1 MGTTMT
7 ALFILAAEHR
17 ALADKLHDLDLD
29 DQTIADTL
37 EGESGDLIE
46 KGKNV
51 AAVFRN
57 LESDAK
63 QIKEAEQQLAERRK
77 AIEKRAES
85 LKQYLKTNMELSGIQ
100 KIECPWFVITLAQ
113 NPEAVTV
120 DDETMIPRDYF
131 KEIPAS
137 YQLDKSLVKQAIKD
151 GFEVPGAHLSR
162 GSSLRIK

>member
-1 MGTTMT
+1 MV

-17 ALADKLHDLDLD
+17 ALSDKLHDLDLD
-29 DQTIADTL
+29 DETIADTL

-77 AIEKRAES
+77 AIEKRAEA
-85 LKQYLKTNMELSGIQ
+85 LRNYLKTNMEVAGIQ
-100 KIECPWFVITLAQ
+100 KIECPWFVVSIAQ
-113 NPEAVTV
+113 NQEAVTV
-120 DDETMIPRDYF
+120 DDETLIPRDYF

-137 YQLDKSLVKQAIKD
+137 FVLDKNLLKSAIKD
-151 GFEVPGAHLSR
+151 GFTVPGARLTR
-162 GSSLRIK
+162 GTSLRIK

>member
-1 MGTTMT
+1 MT
-7 ALFILAAEHR
+7 ALFQLAAEHR
-17 ALADKLHDLDLD
+17 ALSDKLHDLDLD

-37 EGESGDLIE
+37 ESESGDLIE

-77 AIEKRAES
+77 AYEKRAES
-85 LKQYLKTNMELSGIQ
+85 LKQYLKTNMEIAGIS

-120 DDETMIPRDYF
+120 DDETAIPRDYF
-131 KEIPAS
+131 KEVPVS
-137 YQLDKSLVKQAIKD
+137 FVLDKGMVKKAIHD
-151 GFEVPGAHLSR
+151 GYEAPGAHLSR
-162 GSSLRIK
+162 GTSLQIK

>member
-1 MGTTMT
+1 MV

-17 ALADKLHDLDLD
+17 ALSDKLHDLDLD
-29 DQTIADTL
+29 DETIADTL

-77 AIEKRAES
+77 AIEKRAEA
-85 LKQYLKTNMELSGIQ
+85 LRNYLKTNMEVAGIQ
-100 KIECPWFVITLAQ
+100 KIECTWFVISIAQ

-120 DDETMIPRDYF
+120 DDETLIPRDYF

-137 YQLDKSLVKQAIKD
+137 YQLDKTLVKQAIKD
-151 GFEVPGAHLSR
+151 GYEVPGAHLSR
-162 GSSLRIK
+162 GTSLRIK

>member
-1 MGTTMT
+1 MT

-17 ALADKLHDLDLD
+17 ALADKLHNLELD
-29 DQTIADTL
+29 DQTISDTL
-37 EGESGDLIE
+37 EGEGGDLIE

-85 LKQYLKTNMELSGIQ
+85 LRNYLKTNMEIAGIQ
-100 KIECPWFVITLAQ
+100 KIECPWFVVSVAQ
-113 NPEAVTV
+113 NPESVTV
-120 DDETMIPRDYF
+120 DDETLIPRDYF
-131 KEIPAS
+131 KEIPATF
-137 YQLDKSLVKQAIKD
+137 QLDKTLLKQAIKD
-151 GFEVPGAHLSR
+151 GFAVPGARLTR
-162 GSSLRIK
+162 GTSLRIK

>member
-1 MGTTMT
+1 MTT
-7 ALFILAAEHR
+7 LFQLAAEHR

-37 EGESGDLIE
+37 EAESGDLIE

-85 LKQYLKTNMELSGIQ
+85 LKNHLKTNMEIAGIQ
-100 KIECPWFVITLAQ
+100 KIECPWFVISIAQ
-113 NPEAVTV
+113 NPETVTV
-120 DDETMIPRDYF
+120 DDESEIPRDYF
-131 KEIPAS
+131 KEIPATF
-137 YQLDKSLVKQAIKD
+137 QLDKAMVKQAIKD
-151 GFEVPGAHLSR
+151 GFTVPGARLSR
-162 GSSLRIK
+162 GTSLRIK

>member
-1 MGTTMT
+1 MT

-29 DQTIADTL
+29 EQTIADTL
-37 EGESGDLIE
+37 EAESGDVIE

-77 AIEKRAES
+77 AIEKRADA
-85 LKQYLKTNMELSGIQ
+85 LKQYLKTNMEIAGIQ
-100 KIECPWFVITLAQ
+100 KIDSPWFVVSIAT
-113 NPEAVTV
+113 NPASVIV
-120 DDETMIPRDYF
+120 DDESLIPDDYMR
-131 KEIPAS
+131 EIPATYS
-137 YQLDKSLVKQAIKD
+137 PDKKLIKSALDEGYV
-151 GFEVPGAHLSR
+151 VPGCHLER
-162 GSSLRIK
+162 GTSLRIK

>member
-1 MGTTMT
+1 MT
-7 ALFILAAEHR
+7 ALFQLAAEHR
-17 ALADKLHDLDLD
+17 ALSDKLHDLDLD
-29 DQTIADTL
+29 DETIADTL
-37 EGESGDLIE
+37 EGESGDLVE

-85 LKQYLKTNMELSGIQ
+85 LKQYLKTNMELAGIQ
-100 KIECPWFVITLAQ
+100 KIESPWFVVSIKQ

-120 DDETMIPRDYF
+120 DDEEAIPRDYF

-137 YQLDKSLVKQAIKD
+137 YQLDKTMVKHALKD
-151 GFEVPGAHLSR
+151 GFDVAGVRLTR
-162 GSSLRIK
+162 GTRLDVK

>member
-1 MGTTMT
+1 MT

-17 ALADKLHDLDLD
+17 ALSDKLHDLDLD
-29 DQTIADTL
+29 DQTIIDTL
-37 EGESGDLIE
+37 EGESTDLVE

-77 AIEKRAES
+77 SIEKRAES
-85 LKQYLKTNMELSGIQ
+85 LKNYLKTNMEVAGIQ
-100 KIECPWFVITLAQ
+100 KIDCPWFVVSLAN

-120 DDETMIPRDYF
+120 DDESLIPRDYF

-137 YQLDKSLVKQAIKD
+137 YQLDRVLVKQAIKE
-151 GFEVPGAHLSR
+151 GYEVPGAHLSR
-162 GSSLRIK
+162 GTSLRIR

>member
-1 MGTTMT
+1 MTT
-7 ALFILAAEHR
+7 LFQLAAEHR

-37 EGESGDLIE
+37 EAESGDLIE

-85 LKQYLKTNMELSGIQ
+85 LKNYLKTNMEIAGIQ
-100 KIECPWFVITLAQ
+100 KIECPWFVISIAQ
-113 NPEAVTV
+113 NPETVTV
-120 DDETMIPRDYF
+120 DDESEIPRDYF
-131 KEIPAS
+131 KEIPATF
-137 YQLDKSLVKQAIKD
+137 QLDKAMVKQAIND
-151 GFEVPGAHLSR
+151 GFTVPGARLSR
-162 GSSLRIK
+162 GTSLRIK

>member
-1 MGTTMT
+1 MT

-17 ALADKLHDLDLD
+17 ALADKLHDTDLD
-29 DQTIADTL
+29 EQTILDTL
-37 EGESGDLIE
+37 EAESGDLVE

-85 LKQYLKTNMELSGIQ
+85 LRQYLKTNMEVAGIQ
-100 KIECPWFVITLAQ
+100 KIECPWFVISIAH

-120 DDETMIPRDYF
+120 DDESLIPRDYF
-131 KEIPAS
+131 KEIPATF
-137 YQLDKSLVKQAIKD
+137 QLDKALVKSAIKD
-151 GFEVPGAHLSR
+151 GYDVPGAHLSR
-162 GSSLRIK
+162 GTSLRIK

>member
-1 MGTTMT
+1 MT
-7 ALFILAAEHR
+7 ALFILATEYR
-17 ALADKLHDLDLD
+17 ALADKLHDTDID
-29 DQTIADTL
+29 EQTILDTL
-37 EGESGDLIE
+37 EAESGDLVE

-85 LKQYLKTNMELSGIQ
+85 LKQYLKTNMEIAGIH
-100 KIECPWFVITLAQ
+100 KIECPWFVVSIAH

-120 DDETMIPRDYF
+120 DDESLIPRDYF
-131 KEIPAS
+131 KEIPAT
-137 YQLDKSLVKQAIKD
+137 YQLDKALVKSAIKD
-151 GFEVPGAHLSR
+151 GYDVPGARLTR
-162 GSSLRIK
+162 GTSLRIK

>member
-1 MGTTMT
+1 MT

-17 ALADKLHDLDLD
+17 ALADKLHNLELD

-37 EGESGDLIE
+37 EGEGGDLIE

-85 LKQYLKTNMELSGIQ
+85 LRNYLKTNMEVAGIQ
-100 KIECPWFVITLAQ
+100 KIECPWFVVSVAQ
-113 NPEAVTV
+113 NSEAVTV
-120 DDETMIPRDYF
+120 DDETLIPRDYF
-131 KEIPAS
+131 KEIPATF
-137 YQLDKSLVKQAIKD
+137 QLDKTLIKQAIKD
-151 GFEVPGAHLSR
+151 GFTVPGARLTR
-162 GSSLRIK
+162 GTSLRIK

>member
-1 MGTTMT
+1 MT

-17 ALADKLHDLDLD
+17 ALADKLHDTDLD
-29 DQTIADTL
+29 EQTIIDTL
-37 EGESGDLIE
+37 EAESGDLVE

-85 LKQYLKTNMELSGIQ
+85 LKHYLKTNMEIAGIP
-100 KIECPWFVITLAQ
+100 KIDCPWFVVSVAQ
-113 NPEAVTV
+113 NPESVTI
-120 DDETMIPRDYF
+120 DDESLIPRDYF
-131 KEIPAS
+131 KEIPAT
-137 YQLDKSLVKQAIKD
+137 YQLDKALVKSAIKD
-151 GFEVPGAHLSR
+151 GYDVPGARLTR
-162 GSSLRIK
+162 GTSLRIK

>member
-1 MGTTMT
+1 MT

-29 DQTIADTL
+29 EQTIADTL
-37 EGESGDLIE
+37 EAESGDMIE

-77 AIEKRAES
+77 AIEKRAEA
-85 LKQYLKTNMELSGIQ
+85 LKQYLKTNMEVAGIQ
-100 KIECPWFVITLAQ
+100 KIECPWFVITLAT
-113 NPEAVTV
+113 N
-120 DDETMIPRDYF
+120 
-131 KEIPAS
+131 PAS
-137 YQLDKSLVKQAIKD
+137 ERWPK
-151 GFEVPGAHLSR
+151 
-162 GSSLRIK
+162 

>member
-1 MGTTMT
+1 MT

-17 ALADKLHDLDLD
+17 ALADKLHDTDLD
-29 DQTIADTL
+29 EQTIIDTL
-37 EGESGDLIE
+37 EAESGDLVE

-85 LKQYLKTNMELSGIQ
+85 LKHYLKTNMEIAGIP
-100 KIECPWFVITLAQ
+100 KIDCPWFVVSIKT
-113 NPEAVTV
+113 NPASVV
-120 DDETMIPRDYF
+120 IDDES
-131 KEIPAS
+131 EIPDDYMRETPAS
-137 YQLDKSLVKQAIKD
+137 FVPDKKIIKSAID
-151 GFEVPGAHLSR
+151 EGYTVPGCHLER
-162 GSSLRIK
+162 GTRLEIK

>member
-1 MGTTMT
+1 MT

-17 ALADKLHDLDLD
+17 ALSDKLHDLDID
-29 DQTIADTL
+29 DQTILDTL
-37 EGESGDLIE
+37 EGESTDLVE

-85 LKQYLKTNMELSGIQ
+85 LKNYLKTNMEIAGIQ
-100 KIECPWFVITLAQ
+100 KIECPWFVITLAN

-120 DDETMIPRDYF
+120 DDETEIPRDYF

-137 YQLDKSLVKQAIKD
+137 YQLDKTLVKQAIKD
-151 GFEVPGAHLSR
+151 GFTVPGAHLSR
-162 GSSLRIK
+162 GTSLRIK

>member
-1 MGTTMT
+1 MT
-7 ALFILAAEHR
+7 ALFQLAAEHR
-17 ALADKLHDLDLD
+17 ALSDKLHDLDLD
-29 DQTIADTL
+29 DQTILDTL
-37 EGESGDLIE
+37 EGESTDLIE

-77 AIEKRAES
+77 AYEKRAES
-85 LKQYLKTNMELSGIQ
+85 LKNYLKTNMEIAGIH
-100 KIECPWFVITLAQ
+100 KIECPWFVVSLDN

-120 DDETMIPRDYF
+120 DDESIIPRDYF

-137 YQLDKSLVKQAIKD
+137 YQLDKMLVKQAIKD
-151 GFEVPGAHLSR
+151 GFTVPGAHLSR
-162 GSSLRIK
+162 GTSLRIK

>member
-1 MGTTMT
+1 MT
-7 ALFILAAEHR
+7 ALFQLAAEHR
-17 ALADKLHDLDLD
+17 ALADKLHNLDLD

-37 EGESGDLIE
+37 ESEGGDLVE
-46 KGKNV
+46 KCKNV

-85 LKQYLKTNMELSGIQ
+85 LKNYLKTNMEVAGIT
-100 KIECPWFVITLAQ
+100 KIECPWFLISIAQ

-120 DDETMIPRDYF
+120 DDESLIPRDYF
-131 KEIPAS
+131 KEIPATF
-137 YQLDKSLVKQAIKD
+137 QLDKAMVKQAIKD
-151 GFEVPGAHLSR
+151 GFNVPGAHLSR
-162 GSSLRIK
+162 GTSLRIK

>member
-1 MGTTMT
+1 MT

-17 ALADKLHDLDLD
+17 ALSDKLHDLDLD
-29 DQTIADTL
+29 DQTILDTL
-37 EGESGDLIE
+37 EGQSGDLIE

-51 AAVFRN
+51 ASVFRN

-85 LKQYLKTNMELSGIQ
+85 LKQYLKANMEISGIQ
-100 KIECPWFVITLAQ
+100 KIECPWFVVSIKQ

-120 DDETMIPRDYF
+120 DDEEAIPRDYF
-131 KEIPAS
+131 KEIPVS
-137 YQLDKSLVKQAIKD
+137 YQLDKTMVKQALKD
-151 GFEVPGAHLSR
+151 GFDVAGVRLTR
-162 GSSLRIK
+162 GSRLDIK

>member
-1 MGTTMT
+1 MT

-17 ALADKLHDLDLD
+17 SLSDKLHDLDLD
-29 DQTIADTL
+29 DQTILDTL
-37 EGESGDLIE
+37 EGESTDLIE
-46 KGKNV
+46 QGKNV

-85 LKQYLKTNMELSGIQ
+85 LKTYLKTNMEVAGIL

-120 DDETMIPRDYF
+120 DDESTIPRDYF

-137 YQLDKSLVKQAIKD
+137 FVLDKVLLKSAIKD
-151 GFEVPGAHLSR
+151 GYAVPGARLTR
-162 GSSLRIK
+162 GTSLRIK